1 MKDRARQIIVVGVL
15 VLTLGAIALYLRAS
29 SRQNHVSLSAAPKPV
44 TVVRAQAASF
54 RPRFAYVGT
63 IEAWNAA
70 RVGPQFISAYV
81 STVLFR
87 PGAPVR
93 RGEVLATL
101 DCRNASAASKEIA
114 ARARALE
121 ERQLAVEHES
131 QRVSE
136 MAAGN
141 FASKNEAEQLVAKA
155 ASDKAEIEGLRASLT
170 SRTLEVDDC
179 ILRAPFAGEVSDRYA
194 DPGAFVR
201 PGNPIV
207 SVIDRSTV
215 RIVGDAP
222 EDDFAVVSPGA
233 AVDIEVPA
241 TGARLQGK
249 ISRRAPAADD
259 STRTVRFEIDLPN
272 PMVVEP
278 GKPPARAL
286 PAGATAQLSLAF
298 GEARPA
304 TEVPLNAATVRGSD
318 ATLYTVRDGVAHRA
332 DVAVLGESA
341 GRLFLDGKL
350 APGSEV
356 VLEGR
361 ALLDD
366 GDPVSAKERP

>member
-1 MKDRARQIIVVGVL
+1 MRDRVRLAIVGGVLALVVGV
-15 VLTLGAIALYLRAS
+15 IALYLRAS
-29 SRQNHVSLSAAPKPV
+29 ARQNHVALSSAPKPV
-44 TVVRAQAASF
+44 TVVRAQAGRF

-63 IEAWNAA
+63 IEAWNVA

-87 PGAPVR
+87 PGAQVR

-101 DCRNASAASKEIA
+101 DCRNASAASKETA
-114 ARARALE
+114 ARAKALE

-141 FASKNEAEQLVAKA
+141 FASKNEAEQLQAKA
-155 ASDKAEIEGLRASLT
+155 ASDKAEIESLRASLT

-179 ILRAPFAGEVSDRYA
+179 ILRAPFAGEISERYA

-201 PGNPIV
+201 PGNPILG
-207 SVIDRSTV
+207 VIDRSTV

-222 EDDFAVVSPGA
+222 EDDFAVVAPGA

-241 TGARLQGK
+241 TGARLSGK

-272 PMVVEP
+272 P
-278 GKPPARAL
+278 ARAL
-286 PAGATAQLSLAF
+286 PAGTTAQLGLWF
-298 GEARPA
+298 GAERPA
-304 TEVPLNAATVRGSD
+304 TVVPLAAATVRGTS
-318 ATLYTVRDGVAHRA
+318 ATLYTVGDGIAHRA
-332 DVAVLGESA
+332 DVPVLGEAA
-341 GRLFLDGKL
+341 GQLFLDGTL

-366 GDPVSAKERP
+366 GDRVAPKVLAP